1 MWHIYALATVIKH
14 PIKSIYPQFHSRWRP
29 AYNKLVHPRTIS
41 QPVCTAQD
49 CKQIAVFWTRL
60 SPPRDRDVAKWA
72 PNHFFPCVH
81 TKHYQSS
88 GTFSTSSAIKLPAS
102 LSKPRPKKQLS
113 LPTLLKQPDPRY
125 HVNRTC
131 SNTTTV
137 TRDWT
142 MVKGRNSNRRPQNKQ
157 NKPQTHVKA
166 GLLFRSLHT
175 VVKQPH
181 LQLLTLQPQN
191 CIIVGQI

>member
-1 MWHIYALATVIKH
+1 LGSWAGMWHIYALATVIKH
-14 PIKSIYPQFHSRWRP
+14 PILSIYPQFHSRWRP
-29 AYNKLVHPRTIS
+29 AYNKLVLPRDIS

-60 SPPRDRDVAKWA
+60 SPPRDLDVAKWA

-113 LPTLLKQPDPRY
+113 LPTLLKQPDPGN

-131 SNTTTV
+131 SNTTTA
-137 TRDWT
+137 TRGWT
-142 MVKGRNSNRRPQNKQ
+142 MVKGRHSNRRPQNK
-157 NKPQTHVKA
+157 A
-166 GLLFRSLHT
+166 E
-175 VVKQPH
+175 
-181 LQLLTLQPQN
+181 LTPN
-191 CIIVGQI
+191 PRESRTINYFEVCIQW